1 MKQLLLIL
9 ASVLALSA
17 NAQDLDKKIARAFTS
32 GNVDFVF
39 ANIDSEIDLSIDG
52 SRERVGKEQAA
63 EQLELFFGQLS
74 WPKFTQIHKSDRR
87 DAGFIIGNLQVGQTI
102 YRVNISFN
110 KVDGVELIQT
120 IRIEKN
126 K

>member
-9 ASVLALSA
+9 ASVLALSV
-17 NAQDLDKKIARAFTS
+17 NAQDLDKKIARTFTS
-32 GNVDFVF
+32 GNVDFIA
-39 ANIDSEIDLSIDG
+39 ANIDSEIDLFIDG

-63 EQLELFFGQLS
+63 GQLELFFGQLL

-87 DAGFIIGNLQVGQTI
+87 DAGFIIGNLQSGQAI

-120 IRIEKN
+120 IRIEEN